1 MATITK
7 QLLSGSTNG
16 KAIQVS
22 GNATASAV
30 TVHTAVGNATDFDEV
45 WIWATNH
52 DTSAIIL
59 TLEWGVA
66 NDVAYKLVV
75 TVAASSTEL
84 VCPGL
89 IIQNSLVVE
98 AFAGTAN
105 KINLF
110 GYVNRLDY

>member
-7 QLLSGSTNG
+7 QLLSGSVNG
-16 KAIQVS
+16 KAIGVS

-59 TLEWGVA
+59 TIEWGVPN
-66 NDVAYKLVV
+66 NDAHKLVV

-84 VCPGL
+84 VVPGL

-105 KINLF
+105 KLNLF
-110 GYVNRLDY
+110 GYVNHLNY